1 MFQGWWS
8 LELLIADYNR
18 QKMISEPGGS
28 SHGMIAGRLAMTQ
41 GIDACVIERVTNTF
55 CRYR

>member
-1 MFQGWWS
+1 